1 MMKWI
6 YIGGTNKINWFD
18 IITLFQIH
26 TLICSANC
34 LAIIQYNGYQ
44 KEEHSMENNLVR
56 LWQPVQS
63 KIDQG
68 RYFANKCNFERCYK
82 VNVC

>member
-6 YIGGTNKINWFD
+6 YIGGPNKINWFD

-44 KEEHSMENNLVR
+44 KEEHSMENNLVNYDNQFSQKLNR
-56 LWQPVQS
+56 EGILL
-63 KIDQG
+63 ID
-68 RYFANKCNFERCYK
+68 AILKDATK
-82 VNVC
+82 